1 MAVLPNSIL
10 DDTKKLLG
18 LHADDPSYD
27 IDVMIHINS
36 TFSILH
42 QLGVGPVDGF
52 EITDKNQL
60 WADFLGTNKLINNVK
75 SLMYLQ
81 VRLWFDP
88 PATSFD
94 LAAKKEQILE
104 LQWRINVAVD
114 KGLISVFPIV
124 PGWEEKIEEFLDKY
138 LEDHPFADGFI
149 HKQMV
154 PVANWYFEHPLGR
167 IPTVQ
172 VWING
177 ELRLVEAQATETAV
191 NIQFPSPAVGVAVL
205 S

>member
-1 MAVLPNSIL
+1 MAALPNSIL

-18 LHADDPSYD
+18 ISPDDPSFD
-27 IDVMIHINS
+27 TDVMIHINS

-42 QLGVGPVDGF
+42 QLGVGPADGF
-52 EITDKNQL
+52 EITSKNQL
-60 WADFLGTNKLINNVK
+60 WADFLGTNKLVNSAKTLV
-75 SLMYLQ
+75 YLQ
-81 VRLWFDP
+81 TRLWFDP
-88 PATSFD
+88 PTNGGD
-94 LAAKKEQILE
+94 LAAKKEQLLE

-114 KGLISVFPIV
+114 KGIVNVFPIT
-124 PGWEEKIEEFLDKY
+124 PGWEQQIEEFIDEY
-138 LEDHPFADGFI
+138 LESHPFADGFV
-149 HKQMV
+149 HKQLV
-154 PVANWYFEHPLGR
+154 PVSNWYFEHPLGR

-177 ELRLVEAQATETAV
+177 ELVLVEAEATEFAV

>member
-1 MAVLPNSIL
+1 MPALANSIL

-18 LHADDPSYD
+18 INADDPSFD
-27 IDVMIHINS
+27 TDVMIHINS

-60 WADFLGTNKLINNVK
+60 WADFLGTNKLINSAK
-75 SLMYLQ
+75 SLIYLQ

-88 PATSFD
+88 PTNAGD
-94 LAAKKEQILE
+94 LAAKKEQLLE

-114 KGLISVFPIV
+114 KGVHNVFPIV
-124 PGWEEKIEEFLDKY
+124 PGWEQQIEDFLDQY
-138 LEDHPFADGFI
+138 LEDNPLTDGYV
-149 HKQMV
+149 HKQLV
-154 PVANWYFEHPLGR
+154 PLAQWTIVNPLGR
-167 IPTVQ
+167 EPVVQ
-172 VWING
+172 VYING
-177 ELRLVEAQATETAV
+177 ELVLVTADV
-191 NIQFPSPAVGVAVL
+191 TDDLVTIQFPSPTVGIAVL

>member
-1 MAVLPNSIL
+1 MAALLNSIL

-18 LHADDPSYD
+18 ISPDDPSFD
-27 IDVMIHINS
+27 TDVMIHINS

-42 QLGVGPVDGF
+42 QLGVGPADGF
-52 EITDKNQL
+52 EITSKNQL
-60 WADFLGTNKLINNVK
+60 WADFLGTNKLVNSAKTLV
-75 SLMYLQ
+75 YLQ
-81 VRLWFDP
+81 TRLWFDP
-88 PATSFD
+88 PTNGGD
-94 LAAKKEQILE
+94 LAAKKEQLLE

-114 KGLISVFPIV
+114 KGIVNVFPIV
-124 PGWEEKIEEFLDKY
+124 PGWEQQIEDFLDQY
-138 LEDHPFADGFI
+138 LEDHPFADGFV

-154 PVANWYFEHPLGR
+154 PAANWYIEHPLGR

-177 ELRLVEAQATETAV
+177 ELHLVEAEATENAV

>member
-1 MAVLPNSIL
+1 MAALPNSIL

-60 WADFLGTNKLINNVK
+60 WADFLGANKLINNVK

-94 LAAKKEQILE
+94 LTAKKEQILE

-114 KGLISVFPIV
+114 KGVHNVFPIV
-124 PGWEEKIEEFLDKY
+124 PGWEQQIEDFLDQY
-138 LEDHPFADGFI
+138 LEDHPVADGFV

-154 PVANWYFEHPLGR
+154 PLAQWTIVNPLGR
-167 IPTVQ
+167 EPVVQ
-172 VWING
+172 VYING
-177 ELRLVEAQATETAV
+177 ELVLVTADV
-191 NIQFPSPAVGVAVL
+191 TDDLVTIQFQSPTVGIAVL